1 MRSCLA
7 ETTLKLLTVL
17 GVVVTINKV
26 VFPMIITILPCD
38 YNYFTSHIAGAIEI
52 KLIIPYLK

>member
-1 MRSCLA
+1 MRSFLA

-26 VFPMIITILPCD
+26 VFPRINKATYIT
-38 YNYFTSHIAGAIEI
+38 GAIEI
-52 KLIIPYLK
+52 KLIIPDLK